1 MTFQCFHDSL
11 DSEEFSSCPI
21 ELINKCVP
29 QVLGFSICFVFMNLI
44 NYFIVFFNEKVCVL
58 QRKWSLYYSHTLKKW
73 YCRCLFQFSP
83 TFTRNLFE
91 RSYVYD
97 HPKYKQI
104 VRYFS
109 HTITRD
115 RYGEKQDPH
124 FHLVFPFMF
133 SKIEDGISKS
143 RRKKKL
149 LKLAIET
156 DIYTKSKSNFN
167 LLKSYKKKDCSTNFF
182 LIRVQAYIQ
191 QYYTKWYFPYM
202 CAAILTA
209 KLI

>member
-1 MTFQCFHDSL
+1 MLKH
-11 DSEEFSSCPI
+11 
-21 ELINKCVP
+21 
-29 QVLGFSICFVFMNLI
+29 
-44 NYFIVFFNEKVCVL
+44 
-58 QRKWSLYYSHTLKKW
+58 KWSWYYSHTLKKW

-115 RYGEKQDPH
+115 RHGEKSDPH
-124 FHLVFPFMF
+124 FHNSISIHVF
-133 SKIEDGISKS
+133 KNWRWNLQISQ
-143 RRKKKL
+143 KKKL
-149 LKLAIET
+149 PKLAIET

-167 LLKSYKKKDCSTNFF
+167 LLKSYKKRLKHNFF

>member
-44 NYFIVFFNEKVCVL
+44 NYCIVFFNEKVCVL

-109 HTITRD
+109 LILLLESGMGKNRTHI
-115 RYGEKQDPH
+115 
-124 FHLVFPFMF
+124 FIIVFPFMF

-143 RRKKKL
+143 RRKKTT
-149 LKLAIET
+149 ET
-156 DIYTKSKSNFN
+156 CYRDRH
-167 LLKSYKKKDCSTNFF
+167 LYK
-182 LIRVQAYIQ
+182 I
-191 QYYTKWYFPYM
+191 
-202 CAAILTA
+202 
-209 KLI
+209 

>member
-1 MTFQCFHDSL
+1 MLKH
-11 DSEEFSSCPI
+11 
-21 ELINKCVP
+21 
-29 QVLGFSICFVFMNLI
+29 
-44 NYFIVFFNEKVCVL
+44 
-58 QRKWSLYYSHTLKKW
+58 KWSLYYSHTLKKW

-109 HTITRD
+109 LILLLESGMGKNRTHI
-115 RYGEKQDPH
+115 
-124 FHLVFPFMF
+124 FIIVFPFMF

-143 RRKKKL
+143 RRKKN
-149 LKLAIET
+149 
-156 DIYTKSKSNFN
+156 YRN
-167 LLKSYKKKDCSTNFF
+167 LLQRQTFIQNLNRISIFSNLTKKTEGQFFSHKSPS
-182 LIRVQAYIQ
+182 LHVQ